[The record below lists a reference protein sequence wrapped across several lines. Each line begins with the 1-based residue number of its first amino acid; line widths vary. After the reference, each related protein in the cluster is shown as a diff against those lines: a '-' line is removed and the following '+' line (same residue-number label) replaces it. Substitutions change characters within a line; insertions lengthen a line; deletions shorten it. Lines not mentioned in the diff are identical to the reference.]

1 MIFAIDIHP
10 ISSSLACFMYC
21 VVFLKLISYHMV
33 NKWCR
38 EAIKRGYKKHK
49 RTRSIDFTRA
59 QNNNNNN
66 NYYNDNNNSKMN
78 GHAPQALVQ
87 YPENLTLRDLY
98 YFMFAPTLCYELN
111 FPRSERIR
119 KRFLIKR
126 LLEMVCDQEFQ
137 FFLCNGTP
145 IIAAAKTYHIF

>member
-1 MIFAIDIHP
+1 
-10 ISSSLACFMYC
+10 
-21 VVFLKLISYHMV
+21 MV

-38 EAIKRGYKKHK
+38 EAIKRGHNKHK
-49 RTRSIDFTRA
+49 RTRSIDFTRS
-59 QNNNNNN
+59 QNNNNN
-66 NYYNDNNNSKMN
+66 NYYNDNSNSKMN

-87 YPENLTLRDLY
+87 YPENLTLSDLY

-126 LLEMVCDQEFQ
+126 LLEMVCDQE
-137 FFLCNGTP
+137 
-145 IIAAAKTYHIF
+145 I